1 MKIPPNV
8 QAMWSE
14 YSHLV
19 GGVEDERFYEAFN
32 FGDSPTM
39 ADELAQLVV
48 SGVKR
53 ATAGA
58 VWAYAA
64 SGQPL
69 PKPGD
74 LSVVLDDQDRPLCII
89 ETTQVDVMPFD
100 DVSAEFA
107 ATEGEG
113 DGSLAYW
120 QQVHIAFFTRECEQS
135 GRTFSTDM
143 NIACERFRVVYPV
156 NAGTASTGATRSPLP

>member
-1 MKIPPNV
+1 MKIPSNV

-14 YSHLV
+14 YSDLV
-19 GGVEDERFYEAFN
+19 GGVEDERFYEAFS

-64 SGQPL
+64 GGQPL

-74 LSVVLDDQDRPLCII
+74 LSVVLDAQDRPLCII
-89 ETTQVDVMPFD
+89 ETTQVDVLPFD
-100 DVSAEFA
+100 KVSADFA

-113 DGSLAYW
+113 DGSLVYW
-120 QQVHIAFFTRECEQS
+120 REVHVAFFTRECEQS
-135 GRTFSTDM
+135 GRTFSTSM
-143 NIACERFRVVYPV
+143 EISCERFRVVYPV
-156 NAGTASTGATRSPLP
+156 KVMKAAAE